1 MRSTRRPDLVVL
13 ADLDGTLL
21 SLHEYDWR
29 PAALAIE
36 ALRRR
41 AIPLVLTSS
50 KTRQE
55 IEAWRSR
62 LGNTDPF
69 ISENGGALWLPA
81 GWLNPAPA
89 DADRLGDVW
98 RIEFGVSYSA
108 VRQALPV
115 IAGRLG
121 VGLRG
126 FGDMTPAEVAERTGL
141 SGRDLDD
148 VMAREYDEPFIP
160 TRPLTPAEETTL
172 EALAAEAGLS
182 ITTGGRYLH
191 LLGGCSKG
199 TAARRLLELLGH
211 PRAVAVGDA
220 RNDLDLLQAVD
231 EAIVVARPDGSHD
244 PALQAALPR
253 ARFTRGIGPEGFA
266 EGIGRLLGEG
276 EGEGEQ

>member
-1 MRSTRRPDLVVL
+1 MRSTRRPDLVVFS
-13 ADLDGTLL
+13 DLDGTLL
-21 SLHEYDWR
+21 SHHGYDWR
-29 PAALAIE
+29 PAAPAVE

-50 KTRQE
+50 KTRRE

-69 ISENGGALWLPA
+69 ISENGGALWMPS
-81 GWLNPAPA
+81 GWLDHAPA
-89 DADRLGDVW
+89 DAEPVGDRW
-98 RIEFGVSYSA
+98 RIGFGVSYPA
-108 VRQALPV
+108 VRQALPT

-141 SGRDLDD
+141 SDRDVGD
-148 VMAREYDEPFIP
+148 VMAREYDEPFVP
-160 TRPLTPAEETTL
+160 ARPLTSAEETTL

-182 ITTGGRYLH
+182 VTTGGRFLH

-220 RNDLDLLQAVD
+220 RNDLDLLEIAD

-266 EGIGRLLGEG
+266 EGVLAAIRT
-276 EGEGEQ
+276 